1 MRRVVRTAVIVAVL
15 ALALPGAAR
24 PAEAAP
30 AAGDARRPVSLAYLY
45 DVATLD
51 GPIAMS
57 WATLGYDADRR
68 ELYVIAPGEGVRVF
82 NRTGVEV
89 YRFGDEGELGWVRGV
104 AVIENGDL
112 LLLSEREG
120 TRVLRTDFRGTQT
133 GELRFAA
140 PATLGTFA
148 PTRLAYRD
156 GLVYLADTSR
166 LKLLVTDLKGATVRA
181 VDLAPMALEG
191 ATANGNELHGFSV
204 DPRGNVLF
212 TIPTRFHAYVLA
224 PDGTLRVFGQ
234 RGSRPGLFN
243 VVGPIVADEEG
254 NVFVADQLRRVVMVF
269 GPDLKFVG
277 EFAGG
282 DAGLV
287 IPSELAVGN
296 GVLFVSQGG
305 NRGVSAFLV
314 HGR

>member
-1 MRRVVRTAVIVAVL
+1 MGRTAVIVAVL

-24 PAEAAP
+24 PGEAAP
-30 AAGDARRPVSLAYLY
+30 GEGDARRPISLAYLY
-45 DVATLD
+45 DVAALD

-57 WATLGYDADRR
+57 WAMLSYDAGRR

-104 AVIENGDL
+104 AAIENGDL
-112 LLLSEREG
+112 LLLSERDG

-140 PATLGTFA
+140 PATLGAFA

-156 GLVYLADTSR
+156 GLVYLADASR

-181 VDLAPMALEG
+181 VDLAPLALEG
-191 ATANGNELHGFSV
+191 AAANGNELHGFSV

-282 DAGLV
+282 EAGLV

>member
-1 MRRVVRTAVIVAVL
+1 MGRTAVIVAVL

-24 PAEAAP
+24 PGEAAHGE
-30 AAGDARRPVSLAYLY
+30 GDARRPVSLAYLY
-45 DVATLD
+45 DVAALD

-57 WATLGYDADRR
+57 WATLGYDAARR

-89 YRFGDEGELGWVRGV
+89 YRFGDEGQLGWVRGV
-104 AVIENGDL
+104 AVIESGDL
-112 LLLSEREG
+112 LLLSERDG
-120 TRVLRTDFRGTQT
+120 TRVLRTDFRGRQT
-133 GELRFAA
+133 GELRLEV
-140 PATLGTFA
+140 PKTLGDFA
-148 PTRLAYRD
+148 PSRLAYRD

-181 VDLAPMALEG
+181 VDLAPLALGG
-191 ATANGNELHGFSV
+191 AAPDGNQMHGFSV

-212 TIPTRFHAYVLA
+212 TIPTEFHAYILA
-224 PDGTLRVFGQ
+224 PDGTLRVFGR
-234 RGSRPGLFN
+234 RGSRPGMFN
-243 VVGPIVADEEG
+243 VVGPIVADEQG
-254 NVFVADQLRRVVMVF
+254 TVFVADQLRRVVMVF
-269 GPDLKFVG
+269 GPDLEFVG
-277 EFAGG
+277 ESGG
-282 DAGLV
+282 GEAGLV
-287 IPSELAVGN
+287 IPSEMAVGN

>member
-1 MRRVVRTAVIVAVL
+1 MARIPITLVA
-15 ALALPGAAR
+15 ALAIAQALPRAAR
-24 PAEAAP
+24 SAEPAPGE
-30 AAGDARRPVSLAYLY
+30 GDARRPVSLAYLY
-45 DVATLD
+45 DVAALD

-57 WATLGYDADRR
+57 WATLGYDAARR

-89 YRFGDEGELGWVRGV
+89 YRFGDEGQLGWVRGV

-112 LLLSEREG
+112 LLLSERDG
-120 TRVLRTDFRGTQT
+120 PRVLRADFRGTQT
-133 GELRFAA
+133 GELQFSA
-140 PATLGTFA
+140 PASLGAFT

-156 GLVYLADTSR
+156 GLVYLADTVK
-166 LKLLVTDLKGATVRA
+166 LKLLVTDLRGATVRA
-181 VDLAPMALEG
+181 VDLAKLALEG
-191 ATANGNELHGFSV
+191 ASADGNELHGFSV

-212 TIPTRFHAYVLA
+212 TIPTLFHAYVLA
-224 PDGTLRVFGQ
+224 PDGTVRVFGQ

-254 NVFVADQLRRVVMVF
+254 NIFVADQLRRVVMVF
-269 GPDLKFVG
+269 GPDLQ
-277 EFAGG
+277 FAGESAG
-282 DAGLV
+282 GAAGLV
-287 IPSELAVGN
+287 IPSEMAVGN